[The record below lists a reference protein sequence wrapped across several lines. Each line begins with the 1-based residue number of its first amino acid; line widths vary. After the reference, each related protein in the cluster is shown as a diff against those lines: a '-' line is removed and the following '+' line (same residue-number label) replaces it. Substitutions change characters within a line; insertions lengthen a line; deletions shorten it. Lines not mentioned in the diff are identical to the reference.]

1 MPIYSY
7 KCSNCEKIF
16 DKFEK
21 PGSISKVKC
30 PDCDSEALRIFS
42 PVGIVFKGSGFY
54 STDYNSKSSKP
65 ASSVSPEIK
74 KDEVKKDDKNTEKA
88 SPPAESKTVT
98 EKK

>member
-21 PGSISKVKC
+21 PGNNGKVIC
-30 PDCDSEALRIFS
+30 PDCESEALRIFS

-54 STDYNSKSSKP
+54 STDYNSKSSKA
-65 ASSVSPEIK
+65 ASSSPL
-74 KDEVKKDDKNTEKA
+74 EVKKDEGKKEEKKTEKP
-88 SPPAESKTVT
+88 STGSEGKKDT